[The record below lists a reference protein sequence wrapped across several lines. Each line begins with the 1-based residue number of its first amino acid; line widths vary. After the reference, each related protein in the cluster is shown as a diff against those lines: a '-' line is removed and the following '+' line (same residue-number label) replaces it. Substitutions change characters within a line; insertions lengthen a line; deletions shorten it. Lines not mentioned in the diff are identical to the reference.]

1 MRTTPANPWHKAS
14 FDDFLHRRLPELLA
28 ERLGVSGYRAEGA
41 GENACRVVLGGRS
54 GEGDFEVEHDGLPA
68 PDEEGVFRI
77 AEAPDPDGGPR
88 LPPPRSTPGRERDP
102 SRGVELV
109 VPPVADRDDLAEAR
123 IASLGDRLSTF
134 IESRLGEVPG
144 PTPLDGTLLR
154 TLAPL
159 KDWFHAFLASSAE
172 RLDDTNWLSRA
183 SHLRRV
189 LVPGRREVFTP
200 GHFGRTCPFETP
212 EGPNIGRVLTIS
224 RGAEVRGG
232 RLVIVDAEPGAGL
245 GLSGACVPFLEHDDG
260 NRVLMGAN
268 MMRQWLAPAER
279 EPALV
284 RTGLEPRAPDFWC
297 GRNLLTALV
306 SWDGDAFDDAVLVSR
321 SGARK
326 LACPEPLE
334 PGDKLSNRHGIKGV
348 VSRVAPD
355 EEMPRLSD
363 GTPVELVFSF
373 SGIPS
378 RWVMGLVREAALGH
392 AARLRGSPAVVP
404 PFEAPSDGQLR
415 DLLQGSGLRGD
426 GMTTLTLDGTPLRR
440 PATAG
445 WVYWGCTLHRA
456 RPKLR
461 AAVLPDDRG
470 QRVGVMEV
478 RALAEAGAAA
488 VVRELTNT
496 CSSRRGDAGSLA
508 GRAAA
513 GPVEPA
519 STPSPAFA
527 ALAAGLAQAGIRAE
541 AGPRGVAFRLEPY
554 RGPALS
560 LAAGVP
566 HPWLEGE
573 TLSAVCAAEAA
584 AGYPEVAAADARLAR
599 LLKDGAPEA
608 LAAAARDDLAAAVA
622 ALYDGLAS
630 APPLGRESNAL
641 FSGRAVIVPGSDLPA
656 DRVGLPEEMAWRLFG
671 PLAARVLGDPEAV
684 RRRSEAAAG
693 ALAGVMER
701 HWVILNRAP
710 SVSPTAMLAFRPV
723 VTGGRAIRLCPLACP
738 LLDADFDGD
747 QAAVF
752 LPLTE
757 GAQREARDRLS
768 IAAHLARDPDLV
780 EDLLPGMDALF
791 GLACLGRSAEGR
803 ERIAEAAGK
812 KPVLEGGLLTRAAA
826 GRLLREVLAE
836 EGEQAALGA
845 AAELMRLGFAAARAE
860 GASIGP
866 FIGSTL
872 ELAVPAEGDDAPQWQ
887 ACTEEAQAAIA
898 GFRDYDDDDLGAAA
912 LLSHS
917 GARATI
923 HQLTTLVGPGGL
935 VRDVEGRLLGVRRCW
950 REGLTAGEVLAR
962 VVGARRGLFRVLS
975 EFESLAEETAGV
987 RPEGYGVL
995 ARARRVERPGI
1006 VFARAALRGEVDPLE
1021 DGYSRL
1027 LVGRPEAR

>member
-28 ERLGVSGYRAEGA
+28 ARLGVRSYRAEGA
-41 GENACRVVLGGRS
+41 GEHACRIILGGHS
-54 GEGDFEVEHDGLPA
+54 DEGDFEVEYDGLPA
-68 PDEEGVFRI
+68 PDGEGVFRV
-77 AEAPDPDGGPR
+77 AEAGPG
-88 LPPPRSTPGRERDP
+88 LPPPRTIPGGERDP
-102 SRGVELV
+102 SGGVELV
-109 VPPVADRDDLAEAR
+109 VLPVADRDDLAEAR
-123 IASLGDRLSTF
+123 IACLGDRLSTF
-134 IESRLGEVPG
+134 IEARLGQVPEH
-144 PTPLDGTLLR
+144 TPLDGSLLR

-159 KDWFHAFLASSAE
+159 GDWFQAFLASSGE

-183 SHLRRV
+183 GHLRRL

-200 GHFGRTCPFETP
+200 AHFGRTCPFETP

-224 RGAEVRGG
+224 RGAEIRGR
-232 RLVIVDAEPGAGL
+232 RLVIVDGGPAAGL

-284 RTGLEPRAPDFWC
+284 QTGLEPRAPDFWC

-306 SWDGDAFDDAVLVSR
+306 SWDGDAFDDALLVSR
-321 SGARK
+321 SGARM
-326 LACPEPLE
+326 LACPDPLE
-334 PGDKLSNRHGIKGV
+334 AGDKLSNRHGIKGV

-355 EEMPRLSD
+355 EEMPRLPD
-363 GTPVELVFSF
+363 GTPVDLVLSF

-392 AARLRGSPAVVP
+392 VARLGGESAVVP
-404 PFEAPSDGQLR
+404 PFEAPSDEQLR
-415 DLLQGSGLRGD
+415 DLLQGSGLRAD
-426 GMTTLTLDGTPLRR
+426 GMTTLTLGGTPLRR
-440 PATAG
+440 PSTAG

-461 AAVLPDDRG
+461 AAVHPDDRG
-470 QRVGVMEV
+470 QRLGVMEV
-478 RALAEAGAAA
+478 RALAEAGAPA
-488 VVRELTNT
+488 VIRELTNT
-496 CSSRRGDAGSLA
+496 CSTRRGDAGSLA

-554 RGPALS
+554 RGPTLS

-566 HPWLEGE
+566 HPWLPGE
-573 TLSAVCAAEAA
+573 TLSEVCAAEEA
-584 AGYPEVAAADARLAR
+584 AGYPDVAAASARLAR
-599 LLKDGAPEA
+599 LLKDGAPEP
-608 LAAAARDDLAAAVA
+608 LAATARADLAAAVS
-622 ALYDGLAS
+622 ALYDGLAP
-630 APPLGRESNAL
+630 APEPGRDENVL

-656 DRVGLPEEMAWRLFG
+656 DRIGLPEEMAWSLFG
-671 PLAARVLGDPEAV
+671 PLAARESGDSGAV
-684 RRRSEAAAG
+684 RQRSTKAG
-693 ALAGVMER
+693 AALSAVMEN
-701 HWVILNRAP
+701 HWIILNHAP
-710 SVSPTAMLAFRPV
+710 SVSPTAMLAFRPLPAP
-723 VTGGRAIRLCPLACP
+723 GHAIRLCPLACG
-738 LLDADFDGD
+738 LLDVDFDGD

-757 GAQREARDRLS
+757 TAQAESRDRLS

-780 EDLLPGMDALF
+780 DDLLPGMDALF
-791 GLACLGRSAEGR
+791 GLACLGRSAAGR
-803 ERIAEAAGK
+803 QRIAKAAGRQ
-812 KPVLEGGLLTRAAA
+812 PELEGGLLTRETA
-826 GRLLREVLAE
+826 GKLLREILAA

-845 AAELMRLGFAAARAE
+845 AAELMRLGFEAARAE

-866 FIGSTL
+866 FIGHTL
-872 ELAVPAEGDDAPQWQ
+872 NLPALPKEDDAPQWQ
-887 ACTEEAQAAIA
+887 ACFEEAQAAVA

-917 GARATI
+917 GARATV

-935 VRDVEGRLLGVRRCW
+935 VRDIEGRLLGVRRSW
-950 REGLTAGEVLAR
+950 RQGLTAREVLAR

-975 EFESLAEETAGV
+975 EFESLGGERSAAGAEGF
-987 RPEGYGVL
+987 GVL

-1006 VFARAALRGEVDPLE
+1006 VFARAAMRGEVDPLE
-1021 DGYSRL
+1021 DEYSRL
-1027 LVGRPEAR
+1027 LVGLSGP

>member
-28 ERLGVSGYRAEGA
+28 RRLGVSSYRAEGT
-41 GENACRVVLGGRS
+41 GEQTCRIVLGGRS
-54 GEGDFEVEHDGLPA
+54 GQEAFEVEHDGLPA
-68 PDEEGVFRI
+68 PDEGGVFRL
-77 AEAPDPDGGPR
+77 AETPDPAGGPR
-88 LPPPRSTPGRERDP
+88 LPPPRTIPGRERDP
-102 SRGVELV
+102 SGGVELV
-109 VPPVADRDDLAEAR
+109 VPPLADRDDLAEAR
-123 IASLGDRLSTF
+123 VACLGDRLSTF

-144 PTPLDGTLLR
+144 HTPLDGTLLR
-154 TLAPL
+154 ALAPL

-183 SHLRRV
+183 AHLRRI

-224 RGAEVRGG
+224 RGAEILGG

-279 EPALV
+279 EPAFV
-284 RTGLEPRAPDFWC
+284 QTGLEPPAPDFWC

-306 SWDGDAFDDAVLVSR
+306 SWDGDAFEDALLISR
-321 SGARK
+321 SCARK

-334 PGDKLSNRHGIKGV
+334 AGDKLSNRHGIKGV

-355 EEMPRLSD
+355 EEMPCLPD
-363 GTPVELVFSF
+363 GTPVELVFSV

-378 RWVMGLVREAALGH
+378 RWAMGLVREAALGH
-392 AARLRGSPAVVP
+392 AARLGGGPAVVP
-404 PFEAPSDGQLR
+404 PFEAPSDDELR
-415 DLLQGSGLRGD
+415 DLLRGSGLRGD
-426 GMTTLTLDGTPLRR
+426 GMTALTFGGRPLRR
-440 PATAG
+440 PSTAG

-456 RPKLR
+456 RNKLQT
-461 AAVLPDDRG
+461 AVHPDEG
-470 QRVGVMEV
+470 GERVGVMEARV
-478 RALAEAGAAA
+478 LAEAGALE

-496 CSSRRGDAGSLA
+496 CSSQRGDAGSLA
-508 GRAAA
+508 DRVAA

-519 STPSPAFA
+519 STPSPAFG
-527 ALAAGLAQAGIRAE
+527 ALAASLAQAGILAE
-541 AGPRGVAFRLEPY
+541 AGAGGVAFR
-554 RGPALS
+554 RGSDRRPTLA
-560 LAAGVP
+560 LAAAVP
-566 HPWLEGE
+566 HPWLPGE
-573 TLSAVCAAEAA
+573 TLSEVGAAEET
-584 AGYPEVAAADARLAR
+584 AGYPEVAGANARLAR
-599 LLKDGAPEA
+599 LLEDGAPEP
-608 LAAAARDDLAAAVA
+608 LTAAARDDLAAAVSV
-622 ALYDGLAS
+622 LYDGLAS
-630 APPLGRESNAL
+630 VPEVGRGGRVL
-641 FSGRAVIVPGSDLPA
+641 FSGRTVIVPGSDLPA
-656 DRVGLPEEMAWRLFG
+656 DRVGLPEEMAWRLLG
-671 PLAARVLGDPEAV
+671 PLAARELGDPEAV
-684 RRRSEAAAG
+684 RERSGEAAS
-693 ALAGVMER
+693 ALADVMER

-710 SVSPTAMLAFRPV
+710 SVSPTAMVAFRPV
-723 VTGGRAIRLCPLACP
+723 LTGGRAIRLCPLACR

-768 IAAHLARDPDLV
+768 IAAHLARDPGLV

-803 ERIAEAAGK
+803 KRIAEAARRE
-812 KPVLEGGLLTRAAA
+812 PVLEGGLLTRAAA
-826 GRLLREVLAE
+826 SRLLREVLADE
-836 EGEQAALGA
+836 EEPAALDVAG
-845 AAELMRLGFAAARAE
+845 ELMRLGFAASRAE

-872 ELAVPAEGDDAPQWQ
+872 DLPAPPGEDDAPQWQ
-887 ACTEEAQAAIA
+887 ACLEEAQATIA

-912 LLSHS
+912 LLCHS
-917 GARATI
+917 GARATV
-923 HQLTTLVGPGGL
+923 HQLTSLVAAGGL
-935 VRDVEGRLLGVRRCW
+935 VPDAEGRLLGVRHGW
-950 REGLTAGEVLAR
+950 REGLTAREVLAR
-962 VVGARRGLFRVLS
+962 VVGARRGLFRMVS
-975 EFESLAEETAGV
+975 EFSSLGEETAGI

-1006 VFARAALRGEVDPLE
+1006 VFARAALKGEVDPLE
-1021 DGYSRL
+1021 DEYSRL

>member
-28 ERLGVSGYRAEGA
+28 ARLGVSSYRAERA
-41 GENACRVVLGGRS
+41 DEHACRIILGGHS
-54 GEGDFEVEHDGLPA
+54 GGADFEIEYDGLPA
-68 PDEEGVFRI
+68 PDGEGVFRV
-77 AEAPDPDGGPR
+77 AEAGPS
-88 LPPPRSTPGRERDP
+88 LPPPRTIPGGERDP
-102 SRGVELV
+102 SGGVELV
-109 VPPVADRDDLAEAR
+109 VLPVADRDDLAEAR
-123 IASLGDRLSTF
+123 IACLGDRLSTF
-134 IESRLGEVPG
+134 IEARLGQVPEH
-144 PTPLDGTLLR
+144 TPLDGSLLR

-159 KDWFHAFLASSAE
+159 GDWFQAFLASSGE

-183 SHLRRV
+183 GHLRRL

-200 GHFGRTCPFETP
+200 AHFGRTCPFETP

-224 RGAEVRGG
+224 RGAEIRGR
-232 RLVIVDAEPGAGL
+232 RLVIVDGGPAAGL

-284 RTGLEPRAPDFWC
+284 QTGLEPRAADFWC

-306 SWDGDAFDDAVLVSR
+306 SWDGDAFDDALLVSR
-321 SGARK
+321 SGARM
-326 LACPEPLE
+326 LACPDPLE
-334 PGDKLSNRHGIKGV
+334 AGDKLSNRHGIKGV

-355 EEMPRLSD
+355 EEMPRLPD
-363 GTPVELVFSF
+363 GTPVELVLSF

-392 AARLRGSPAVVP
+392 VARLGGESAVVP
-404 PFEAPSDGQLR
+404 PFEAPSDEQLR
-415 DLLQGSGLRGD
+415 DLLPVSGLRAD
-426 GMTTLTLDGTPLRR
+426 GMTTLTLGGTPLRR
-440 PATAG
+440 PSTAG
-445 WVYWGCTLHRA
+445 WVYWGCTMHRA

-461 AAVLPDDRG
+461 AAVHPDDRG
-470 QRVGVMEV
+470 QRLGVMEV
-478 RALAEAGAAA
+478 RALAEAGAPA
-488 VVRELTNT
+488 VIRELTNT
-496 CSSRRGDAGSLA
+496 CSTRRGDAGSLA

-554 RGPALS
+554 RGPTLS

-566 HPWLEGE
+566 HPWLPGE
-573 TLSAVCAAEAA
+573 TLSEVCAAEEA
-584 AGYPEVAAADARLAR
+584 AGYPDVAAASARLAR
-599 LLKDGAPEA
+599 LLKDGAPEP
-608 LAAAARDDLAAAVA
+608 LAATARADLAAAVS
-622 ALYDGLAS
+622 ALYDGLAP
-630 APPLGRESNAL
+630 APEPGRDENVL

-656 DRVGLPEEMAWRLFG
+656 DRIGLPEEMAWSLFG
-671 PLAARVLGDPEAV
+671 PLAARESGDSGAV
-684 RRRSEAAAG
+684 RQRSTKAG
-693 ALAGVMER
+693 AALSAVMEN
-701 HWVILNRAP
+701 HWIILNHAP
-710 SVSPTAMLAFRPV
+710 SVSPTAMLAFRPLPAP
-723 VTGGRAIRLCPLACP
+723 GHAIRLCPLACG
-738 LLDADFDGD
+738 LLDVDFDGD

-757 GAQREARDRLS
+757 TAQAESRDRLS

-780 EDLLPGMDALF
+780 DDLLPGMDALF
-791 GLACLGRSAEGR
+791 GLACLGRSAAGR
-803 ERIAEAAGK
+803 QRIAEAAGRQ
-812 KPVLEGGLLTRAAA
+812 PELEGGLLTRAAA
-826 GRLLREVLAE
+826 GKLLREILAA

-845 AAELMRLGFAAARAE
+845 AAELMRLGFEAARAE

-866 FIGSTL
+866 FIGHTL
-872 ELAVPAEGDDAPQWQ
+872 NLPALPKEDDAPQWQ
-887 ACTEEAQAAIA
+887 ACFEEAQAAVA

-917 GARATI
+917 GARATV

-935 VRDVEGRLLGVRRCW
+935 VRDIEGRLLGVRRSW
-950 REGLTAGEVLAR
+950 RQGLTAREVLAR

-975 EFESLAEETAGV
+975 EFESLGGERSAAGAEGF
-987 RPEGYGVL
+987 GVL

-1006 VFARAALRGEVDPLE
+1006 VFARAAMRGEVDPLE
-1021 DGYSRL
+1021 DEYSRL
-1027 LVGRPEAR
+1027 LVGLSGP